1 MDMELKKPA
10 AIMMM
15 GRPGA
20 GKDTQAKILAD
31 KMGLIRV
38 VTSDLL
44 QKKLNEN
51 PDDPDIKKEKEI
63 FESGVLNTPSWVL
76 SVIKEYIEKLAKTN
90 FNGKNGV
97 IFSGSPRTSYEVEN
111 LIPFIEKIFGL
122 ENIFAL
128 YLEISEEVGIERI
141 IKRNKENPRSLDEGP
156 EKLKTRTREF
166 DVRTRPVLDYLEKM
180 GILIRI
186 NGMPPAEDVAAEI
199 AKKLSPFGRP
209 LVRREHYK

>member
-1 MDMELKKPA
+1 MLNKLSIFFMDMDLKKPL

-20 GKDTQAKILAD
+20 GKDTQAKILSD
-31 KMGLIRV
+31 EMNLIQV

-51 PDDPDIKKEKEI
+51 PDNPGIKKEKEI

-76 SVIKEYIEKLAKTN
+76 SVVKEYIEKLYEGN

-122 ENIFAL
+122 KNIFAL

-141 IKRNKENPRSLDEGP
+141 IKRNKENSRSLDEGP
-156 EKLKTRTREF
+156 EKLKTRTKEF
-166 DVRTRPVLDYLEKM
+166 DIRTRPVLDYLEKM

-186 NGMPPAEDVAAEI
+186 NGMPPAEDVATEI
-199 AKKLSPFGRP
+199 AKKL
-209 LVRREHYK
+209 EQHK